1 LGKPGPDY
9 LMASYVTHVQR
20 SAPVEFGNL
29 DANQRFLENAR
40 ILRPGLLVLEV
51 GCGSGSL
58 LHHLLTVGI
67 DASGVE
73 SNPQRIEESRR
84 AYGPLPIQ
92 LVSGWSLPFPDQH
105 FDVVL
110 SFDVL
115 EHIPDSDA
123 HVAEVKRV
131 LKPGGWYLLQTPNKW
146 TNAIFETIRWRSF
159 TRWKADHCSLH
170 SYTELRNR
178 LSRHGF
184 DVAFDDVKV
193 VTPFFRQ
200 KVRRYLGPAGPPL
213 LATLN
218 PDRLPLP
225 LRTNFYVRARKR

>member
-1 LGKPGPDY
+1 
-9 LMASYVTHVQR
+9 MALYVTPVQR
-20 SAPVEFGNL
+20 SVPVEFGNL
-29 DANQRFLENAR
+29 DANQRFLGNTE
-40 ILRPGLLVLEV
+40 LLQPGLPVLEI

-58 LHHLLTVGI
+58 LHHLLAGGI
-67 DASGVE
+67 DAKGVE
-73 SNPQRIEESRR
+73 TNPERIAESRR

-92 LVSGWSLPFPDQH
+92 LVSGSSLPFPDEQ

-115 EHIPDSDA
+115 EHIPDPDA
-123 HVAEVKRV
+123 HLAEVGRV

-159 TRWKADHCSLH
+159 SRWKADHCSLH
-170 SYTELRNR
+170 SYRQLRNR

-200 KVRRYLGPAGPPL
+200 KVRRYLGPAGPLL
-213 LATLN
+213 LAVLN